1 MAPERPGP
9 EDKPGVALVQRS
21 GAVTIPVIPVFS
33 LPNALVHLK
42 VLSVLCDVLSCFA
55 DIAHNS
61 MVIKYLL
68 SWYFTSISEQ
78 CMQRTLEM

>member
-33 LPNALVHLK
+33 LPNTLVHLK
-42 VLSVLCDVLSCFA
+42 VLSVLCDVLYK
-55 DIAHNS
+55 H
-61 MVIKYLL
+61 LL
-68 SWYFTSISEQ
+68 FCWSLHIILLWTYEYSFN
-78 CMQRTLEM
+78 LVL